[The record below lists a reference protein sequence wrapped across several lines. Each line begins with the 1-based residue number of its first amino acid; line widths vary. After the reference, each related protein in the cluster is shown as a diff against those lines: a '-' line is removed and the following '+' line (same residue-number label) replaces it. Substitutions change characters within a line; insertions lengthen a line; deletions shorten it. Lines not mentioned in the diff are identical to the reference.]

1 MLFLHRAHRPAG
13 LWRPVRN
20 LALLSAAAGVLAACG
35 SGNWGSGKDASAQYR
50 ACLGKVSALSRYSG
64 SFEGYLRR
72 AKKIGR
78 RCGIRGSTLHAG
90 LGRLNN
96 RNVGV
101 SDYAEADGIELR
113 EQIAD
118 ATGADGVLL
127 ARRRGGNAV
136 RDYLDYRV
144 TPNLVRKGRS
154 MRKRYRRLLRQIER
168 RYRVPAH
175 YLVAFWGIESR
186 YGAVT
191 GRHRVVPTL
200 AKLGYRSNRRR
211 FFSSELLGALMIA
224 DRGFARL
231 SRMYGSAAGAMGQT
245 QFMPSAYIYYAVDHN
260 GDGRRD
266 IWRSKADVLAS
277 MANYNI
283 KRGGW
288 DTRINSAI
296 YEVRLP
302 RRLSVIRTGFYNL
315 RSLNYWRR
323 AGVRRIDGGALPR
336 SRETA
341 SVFLPAG
348 CRGPAFLLTRNFR
361 AIMRYNNLIEYA
373 FAVAVLAE
381 KIEHRFAIRKSWP
394 RRDYALTKSERA
406 DLQRRLTRMGY
417 GRLRA
422 DGILGRNSRRAIQ
435 RYQARKGLCPSGHAN
450 TRLYNHVRG
459 RRSGGGYADGGGEPQ
474 EFGPIVERAEAQ

>member
-1 MLFLHRAHRPAG
+1 MLFLHRWNRPAG
-13 LWRPVRN
+13 SRRPVRN
-20 LALLSAAAGVLAACG
+20 LALLSIAGGLLAACG
-35 SGNWGSGKDASAQYR
+35 GGNWGSGKDASAQYR
-50 ACLGKVSALSRYSG
+50 ACLKKVPALYRYSG
-64 SFEGYLRR
+64 SFEGYLRK
-72 AKKIGR
+72 AKEVGR
-78 RCGIRGSTLHAG
+78 RCGIRSSTLHAG
-90 LGRLNN
+90 LGRLNE
-96 RNVGV
+96 RNIG
-101 SDYAEADGIELR
+101 SADITGADGLTLK

-118 ATGADGVLL
+118 ASGAAGVLI

-136 RDYLDYRV
+136 RDYLEYRV
-144 TPNLVRKGRS
+144 SSDLIHRGRRMMS
-154 MRKRYRRLLRQIER
+154 RNRSLLRQIER

-175 YLVAFWGIESR
+175 YLVALWGIESK
-186 YGAVT
+186 YGRVT

-200 AKLGYRSNRRR
+200 AKLGYRSHRRR

-231 SRMYGSAAGAMGQT
+231 NRMYGSAAGAMGQT

-288 DTRINSAI
+288 DTRVRSAI

-302 RRLSVIRTGFYNL
+302 RRLKVSRTGFYNMRPL
-315 RSLNYWRR
+315 DSWRR
-323 AGVRRIDGGALPR
+323 AGVRRVDGRSLPR
-336 SRETA
+336 SRENA
-341 SVFLPAG
+341 SVYLPAG
-348 CRGPAFLLTRNFR
+348 CRGPAFLLTKNFR

-373 FAVAVLAE
+373 IAVSVLAE
-381 KIEHRFAIRKSWP
+381 KIKHGFTIRKPWP
-394 RRDYALTKSERA
+394 RYDYALSKWERA

-422 DGILGRNSRRAIQ
+422 DGILGEKSRRAIQ

-450 TRLYNHVRG
+450 TRLYDHVRR
-459 RRSGGGYADGGGEPQ
+459 RRSGGNYSGGGALPAP
-474 EFGPIVERAEAQ
+474 GPVIEQAEAQ

>member
-1 MLFLHRAHRPAG
+1 MLFLHRGKRPAG
-13 LWRPVRN
+13 SRRPVRN
-20 LALLSAAAGVLAACG
+20 LVLLSIAGGMLAACG
-35 SGNWGSGKDASAQYR
+35 GGNWGAGKDASAQFR
-50 ACLGKVSALSRYSG
+50 ACLKRSHDLHRYSG
-64 SFEGYLRR
+64 SFNGYLRK
-72 AKKIGR
+72 AKEVGR
-78 RCGIRGSTLHAG
+78 RCGIRSSTLHAA
-90 LGRLNN
+90 LGRL
-96 RNVGV
+96 
-101 SDYAEADGIELR
+101 SDRDIANSNTAEAGGLTLK

-118 ATGADGVLL
+118 ATGAAGVLI
-127 ARRRGGNAV
+127 ARRHRGNAV
-136 RDYLDYRV
+136 RDYLEYRV
-144 TPNLVRKGRS
+144 TPDLIHRGRRMMS
-154 MRKRYRRLLRQIER
+154 RYRSLLRGIER

-175 YLVAFWGIESR
+175 YLVALWGIESR
-186 YGAVT
+186 YGRVT

-288 DTRINSAI
+288 DTRIGSAI

-302 RRLSVIRTGFYNL
+302 RRLSVGRTGFYNL
-315 RSLNYWRR
+315 RPLNSWRR
-323 AGVRRIDGGALPR
+323 AGVRRIDGRSLPR
-336 SRETA
+336 SRQNA
-341 SVFLPAG
+341 SIFMPAG
-348 CRGPAFLLTRNFR
+348 CGGPVFLLTRNFR

-373 FAVAVLAE
+373 FAVSVLAE
-381 KIEHRFAIRKSWP
+381 KIKHGFTIRKPWP
-394 RRDYALTKSERA
+394 RRDYALTKWERA

-422 DGILGRNSRRAIQ
+422 DGILGEKSRRAIQ
-435 RYQARKGLCPSGHAN
+435 RYQARKGLCASGHAN
-450 TRLYNHVRG
+450 TRLYDHVR
-459 RRSGGGYADGGGEPQ
+459 RRRGGDRYAGGGALPAP
-474 EFGPIVERAEAQ
+474 GPIIQQAQAQ